1 MAKVIFNFLIS
12 PENKHRFE
20 SVCASNGL
28 TMSSVLNSLIDTY
41 VIGQVEIIEQRASQF
56 QRLDEAIRATNQ
68 NRDHRRLA
76 DTDYDDDHGPIGF
89 LYNDGGEIYSDNNF

>member
-1 MAKVIFNFLIS
+1 
-12 PENKHRFE
+12 
-20 SVCASNGL
+20 
-28 TMSSVLNSLIDTY
+28 MSSVLNGLIDSY

-68 NRDHRRLA
+68 NRDHRCLA

-89 LYNDGGEIYSDNNF
+89 LYNDGGEIYTDDNF